1 MSFKPYSSTLLTV
14 CGIILMGMGLYFAL
28 IRPELLPE
36 DFRYMALSSEPLQAT
51 APGLFNWLD
60 KVFWVMGGYVFTTG
74 LLTGYVAQTAF
85 RERQRGVLSVVGLAG
100 LSSIGLMAMINF
112 LIDSDFKWFLLVF
125 VVLWLTALG
134 LYLRQK

>member
-1 MSFKPYSSTLLTV
+1 MNFKPYSSTLLTV
-14 CGIILMGMGLYFAL
+14 CGIVLIGIGLYFAL

-36 DFRYMALSSEPLQAT
+36 DFRYTALSSEQLQET

-74 LLTGYVAQTAF
+74 LLTCFVAQTAF

-100 LSSIGLMAMINF
+100 LSSIGLMVMINF
-112 LIDSDFKWFLLVF
+112 LIDSDFKWPLLVIAA
-125 VVLWLTALG
+125 LWLIALG
-134 LYLRQK
+134 LFLRQK